1 MSLSVSPARSRPPA
15 SRTYLLPLAV
25 LASVAVLTFL
35 FYRNFEE
42 AVALLAPV
50 LLCAC
55 LLLVAA
61 GLAYWL
67 RLVRHAERRSM
78 SEVETAAVV
87 DRLAA
92 GLISRDAAV
101 IGASWRSMA
110 LARSISES
118 RGAEVLDFV
127 RAGLINAGAGSLLA
141 ARAEQKR
148 KKWERVR
155 AIYDLGWLGDTN
167 TLPVLYRAVADRD
180 DDIAWAAVVAL
191 GGMDSAVADQVLL
204 ELLDDDRFAASRIAE
219 VLDTSR
225 HWRPVSVL
233 HERVQ
238 ASTPRSL
245 FWIAYLLGRSE
256 DRAALASLSELKDHP
271 SPDVRAAVAEA
282 FGRLGDQSAIDML
295 LEMARDEAWFV
306 RLHASRSLGDLAA
319 RSSIP
324 VLKAATQ
331 DPSWW
336 VRNSAFDSLRRLQAS
351 V

>member
-1 MSLSVSPARSRPPA
+1 MVVLSVA
-15 SRTYLLPLAV
+15 LL
-25 LASVAVLTFL
+25 TIL
-35 FYRNFEE
+35 FYRNFDQ
-42 AVALLAPV
+42 AVAILAPV
-50 LLCAC
+50 FLCGC

-67 RLVRHAERRSM
+67 RLVRHAERRSL

-87 DRLAA
+87 DQLAA
-92 GLISRDAAV
+92 GLIPRDAAG

-110 LARSISES
+110 LARSISAS
-118 RGAEVLDFV
+118 RGAEELELV
-127 RAGLINAGAGSLLA
+127 REGLRNAGAGSRLA
-141 ARAEQKR
+141 ARAEQRR

-155 AIYDLGWLGDTN
+155 ALYDLGWLGDTD

-180 DDIAWAAVVAL
+180 DDVAWAAVVAL

-204 ELLDDDRFAASRIAE
+204 ELLDDERFAASRIAE

-233 HERVQ
+233 HERVG

-245 FWIAYLLGRSE
+245 FWIAYLLGRSG
-256 DRAALASLSELKDHP
+256 DPAALAPLFELKDHP
-271 SPDVRAAVAEA
+271 SADVRAAVAEA
-282 FGRLGDQSAIDML
+282 FGRLGERSAVEAL

-319 RSSIP
+319 RNSIP
-324 VLKAATQ
+324 VLEAATQ